1 MRKAS
6 LAIPATESNCV
17 ACDRS
22 DDADNMVQCDACD
35 TWWHF
40 SCAKVTASISN
51 RAWVCSKCTKDDS
64 LSFKSGLSDRS
75 GSQLAES
82 MARLKERQELEKKR
96 LELDLQKKFLDEQQ
110 RLLDATV
117 TAVSGSL
124 KSCVTRRESTQRVEE
139 WICRTAEQKA
149 FEESDREPVDP
160 LRLQLVQGLAV
171 TERYGAP
178 IEMMRHVQKRSESDT
193 DELQKLQRQMEECQ
207 KKIAVLK
214 ITAQSDYP
222 SAVGQQYAHENRRD
236 HFVRDCDG
244 TGQQRTDRTLFDCR
258 TNDEQRQRE
267 HVDFATD
274 GQQRYDRAPNEA
286 TVNRHQNN
294 AHLDSTV
301 QDQQPEIH
309 SRRQFRDVSLQGPT
323 PQQITARQSLAR
335 DLPTFSGDPSEW
347 PIFISNY
354 NYTTAINSRDSS
366 ITAWQS
372 KNFVSI
378 LKQRMSTHISLTQHC
393 YKSWLVSYL
402 PVKS

>member
-160 LRLQLVQGLAV
+160 SRLQLVQGLAV

-222 SAVGQQYAHENRRD
+222 SAAIMKIGV
-236 HFVRDCDG
+236 
-244 TGQQRTDRTLFDCR
+244 
-258 TNDEQRQRE
+258 
-267 HVDFATD
+267 
-274 GQQRYDRAPNEA
+274 
-286 TVNRHQNN
+286 
-294 AHLDSTV
+294 
-301 QDQQPEIH
+301 
-309 SRRQFRDVSLQGPT
+309 
-323 PQQITARQSLAR
+323 
-335 DLPTFSGDPSEW
+335 
-347 PIFISNY
+347 
-354 NYTTAINSRDSS
+354 INSYAIVMEPDSS
-366 ITAWQS
+366 VPTGHS
-372 KNFVSI
+372 SI
-378 LKQRMSTHISLTQHC
+378 VGLMTSSGNGNMSISQPMGSSVMIAH
-393 YKSWLVSYL
+393 
-402 PVKS
+402 PMRPQ